1 MFEDLRDAHPP
12 LADHAVRDAV
22 AGRALCVR
30 RRRQLAHAGG
40 AIVAVT
46 LVSIGSMALLN
57 GGSASSNASH
67 NVATA
72 SKHRHGSNVAAPT
85 TTTTTTTMP
94 TDVLGTTETRP
105 PARAPTTTAAPAV
118 RESPAPAAPA
128 SASGHLTG
136 HPGFALTSVRITGP
150 GGTFDGLV
158 SGDSYSL
165 AGLPTGTYDIYWQT
179 EGPAAPAAGGTD
191 VGTAAIAGHAT
202 ITLTSG
208 SNTVDIS

>member
-1 MFEDLRDAHPP
+1 MFEHLRDAHPP

-22 AGRALCVR
+22 AGRALRLR
-30 RRRQLAHAGG
+30 RRRHLAQAGG

-46 LVSIGSMALLN
+46 LVSVGSMALLN

-72 SKHRHGSNVAAPT
+72 SKHPHGSNVAAP
-85 TTTTTTTMP
+85 TTTTTMP

-105 PARAPTTTAAPAV
+105 PARAPTTTTAPAV

-150 GGTFDGLV
+150 GATFDGVV

-165 AGLPTGTYDIYWQT
+165 AGPPTGTYDIYWQA
-179 EGPAAPAAGGTD
+179 EGPATPAAGGTD
-191 VGTAAIAGHAT
+191 LGTAAIAGHAT